1 MKKVS
6 EIVQRIE
13 SCYVG
18 DDCLLVMVPYEN
30 ALTILNQDGI
40 IYSHKEG
47 SHVSINKYVEDE
59 RRKQFPYSNI
69 PTHHSRIGLF
79 GKINYTNQLLN
90 FEEPYIRIGDNKIIE
105 SFAVKDK
112 NEALII
118 NEILTGDVR
127 TIYLNREELEELFS
141 NSSSKD
147 KKKYIIY
154 LDDESI
160 NIGDF
165 HPLLS
170 EEQIYNFV
178 KSEITKNVAEF
189 RRYVNNNSLSLVGSY
204 LLQNPLFL
212 DFVEQN
218 VQDFDLNKMK
228 LNIELKGGKAIILK
242 SNGYNITLHFLSANF
257 VSPNNYRV
265 NIVDI
270 PVNKYTLEK
279 LKLLSPKIVKTKEP
293 KISLKL
299 NPGIS
304 KEAIEEAKQMVRSLK
319 K

>member
-270 PVNKYTLEK
+270 PVNKYTLEQ